1 MLLHGPLRVR
11 QVRES
16 AETAIVGAAHP
27 ASSDGEKR
35 KPVTGIGGG
44 GGDRGELVHD
54 PG

>member
-11 QVRES
+11 PVRE
-16 AETAIVGAAHP
+16 AVEAAIVGAAHP
-27 ASSDGEKR
+27 ASSDGEER

-44 GGDRGELVHD
+44 ADDRGELVHD